1 MAEALLPGLPALEE
15 LGSLNIQ
22 QQSQT
27 RHGVKEGGTG
37 PGAKNPGLCW
47 GRPLGSKAPQSAG
60 KLTSC
65 VSGKVLARGRSGPP
79 FFHQMQHELTLADTR
94 CSLPVSSRKHATCT
108 NDQPDGRSTR
118 ISIDWW
124 KYGHRK
130 LRFFQSK
137 SIK

>member
-1 MAEALLPGLPALEE
+1 MQVFERRKLLGEQTVADGPGARVKISTSPVAEALLPGLPALEE

-79 FFHQMQHELTLADTR
+79 FFPPNAARADTCR
-94 CSLPVSSRKHATCT
+94 HTVLVARVVAK
-108 NDQPDGRSTR
+108 TR
-118 ISIDWW
+118 DL
-124 KYGHRK
+124 H
-130 LRFFQSK
+130 Q
-137 SIK
+137 